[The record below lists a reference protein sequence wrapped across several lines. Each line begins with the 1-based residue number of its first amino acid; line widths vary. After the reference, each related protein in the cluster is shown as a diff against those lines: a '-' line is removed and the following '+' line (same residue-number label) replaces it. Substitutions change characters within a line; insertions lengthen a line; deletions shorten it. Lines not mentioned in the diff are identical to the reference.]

1 VTAAPSRLGFRPV
14 ESRSARKHRHWRE
27 TASCAV
33 AILWLISG
41 CDRTR
46 SASSDLRE
54 WKPTDHHSRDDDR
67 PIPNAA
73 TSASAQ
79 PDQES
84 QLGQL
89 VEFAWHQQCANCHGL
104 TGKGDGPSGPMV
116 GAPDLTIEAWQAKVS
131 DSELAEVIRFGKG
144 KMPKFDLLPDA
155 VRRGLVS
162 RVRLMRG
169 R

>member
-1 VTAAPSRLGFRPV
+1 
-14 ESRSARKHRHWRE
+14 
-27 TASCAV
+27 
-33 AILWLISG
+33 
-41 CDRTR
+41 
-46 SASSDLRE
+46 
-54 WKPTDHHSRDDDR
+54 
-67 PIPNAA
+67 
-73 TSASAQ
+73 
-79 PDQES
+79 
-84 QLGQL
+84 
-89 VEFAWHQQCANCHGL
+89 
-104 TGKGDGPSGPMV
+104 MV